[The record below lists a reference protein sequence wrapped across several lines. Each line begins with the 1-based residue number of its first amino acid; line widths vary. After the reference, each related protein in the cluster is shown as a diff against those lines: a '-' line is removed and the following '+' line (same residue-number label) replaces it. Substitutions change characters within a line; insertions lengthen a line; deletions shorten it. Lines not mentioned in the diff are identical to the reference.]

1 MLQDE
6 KEWTYKKISAVGRA
20 LGVFLMLSMQRPD
33 AKVLDGKLKL
43 NMTVR
48 MGFRCVTALIARS
61 WVHLG
66 RTLSTIWSDD
76 SKITWAQE
84 SASSLFR
91 IKQSETND

>member
-1 MLQDE
+1 MYDDHR
-6 KEWTYKKISAVGRA
+6 KISAVGRA

-48 MGFRCVTALIARS
+48 MGFRCADSINKRS

-66 RTLSTIWSDD
+66 QNT
-76 SKITWAQE
+76 
-84 SASSLFR
+84 
-91 IKQSETND
+91 